1 MKNLFCTLLNS
12 FMLVF
17 AVNSYAD
24 FTGKGHVH
32 TVAESTETF
41 LNGGCRINDTCDLK
55 RFALTTLAHEVWFS
69 DDPTNPTHANGVI
82 MEYETESV
90 DAIEKYAI
98 VQFVKGCV
106 FSTTKNRDGKID
118 KQINYGVSSFG
129 ESIPLCFP
137 RWVIDS
143 QDADPVYNSDPE
155 FGRFY
160 LLRWNA
166 PGSYDDRTQKY
177 YGAQKP
183 HLPVVYMTDYP
194 AGAFVSGTG
203 VKNTSLQ
210 FKTCIYKALEVPTQ
224 TVRDNVNFANP
235 IHCFQWQSVYIFDF
249 DKGQFET
256 QLREREAP
264 AKPAPEPNFFVLV
277 SSVLLVTGLFSA
289 LWIRR
294 RFFSQNADLL

>member
-1 MKNLFCTLLNS
+1 MTAPACRSIWSREFSMKNFFSASFNLLMI
-12 FMLVF
+12 FF
-17 AVNSYAD
+17 AINSYAD

-32 TVAESTETF
+32 TLAESTQTF
-41 LNGGCRINDTCDLK
+41 LNPGCRINETCDLK
-55 RFALTTLAHEVWFS
+55 RFSLTTLAHEVWFS
-69 DDPTNPTHANGVI
+69 DDPKNPTHANGVI
-82 MEYETESV
+82 MEYETDSV

-106 FSTTKNRDGKID
+106 FSTTKNHGKIV
-118 KQINYGVSSFG
+118 KQINYAVSSFG
-129 ESIPLCFP
+129 ESVPLCFP

-166 PGSYDDRTQKY
+166 PGSYETLTQKY
-177 YGAQKP
+177 Y
-183 HLPVVYMTDYP
+183 
-194 AGAFVSGTG
+194 G

-210 FKTCIYKALEVPTQ
+210 FKTCIYKAVEVPAQ
-224 TVRDNVNFANP
+224 TISDNVNFANP

-249 DKGQFET
+249 EKGQFET
-256 QLREREAP
+256 QVREQEAP
-264 AKPAPEPNFFVLV
+264 AEPTPEPNFFVLV
-277 SSVLLVTGLFSA
+277 SSVLLVTGLVSA

-294 RFFSQNADLL
+294 RFFSPNADLL

>member
-1 MKNLFCTLLNS
+1 
-12 FMLVF
+12 
-17 AVNSYAD
+17 
-24 FTGKGHVH
+24 
-32 TVAESTETF
+32 
-41 LNGGCRINDTCDLK
+41 
-55 RFALTTLAHEVWFS
+55 LTTLAHEVWFS
-69 DDPTNPTHANGVI
+69 DDPKNPTHANGVI
-82 MEYETESV
+82 MEYETDSV

-106 FSTTKNRDGKID
+106 FSTTKNHGKID
-118 KQINYGVSSFG
+118 KQINYAVSSFG

-143 QDADPVYNSDPE
+143 QDADPAYNSDPE

-166 PGSYDDRTQKY
+166 PGSYEIRTQKY

-194 AGAFVSGTG
+194 AGAFVTATG

-210 FKTCIYKALEVPTQ
+210 FNTCIYKALEVPAQ
-224 TVRDNVNFANP
+224 TIRDNVNFANP

-256 QLREREAP
+256 QVREQEAP
-264 AKPAPEPNFFVLV
+264 AEPTPEPNFFVLV
-277 SSVLLVTGLFSA
+277 SSVLLVTGLVSA

-294 RFFSQNADLL
+294 RFFSPNADLL

>member
-1 MKNLFCTLLNS
+1 MKNLFSASFNLLMI
-12 FMLVF
+12 FF
-17 AVNSYAD
+17 AINSYAD

-32 TVAESTETF
+32 TLAESTQTF
-41 LNGGCRINDTCDLK
+41 LNPGCRTNDSCDLK
-55 RFALTTLAHEVWFS
+55 RFTLTTLAHEVWFS
-69 DDPTNPTHANGVI
+69 DDPKNPTHANGVI
-82 MEYETESV
+82 MEYETDSV

-106 FSTTKNRDGKID
+106 FSTTKNHGKID
-118 KQINYGVSSFG
+118 KQINYAVSSFG

-166 PGSYDDRTQKY
+166 PGSYEIRTQKY

-194 AGAFVSGTG
+194 AGAFVTATG

-210 FKTCIYKALEVPTQ
+210 FNTCIYKALEVPAQ
-224 TVRDNVNFANP
+224 TIRDNVNFANP

-256 QLREREAP
+256 QVREQEAP
-264 AKPAPEPNFFVLV
+264 AEPTPEPNFFVLV
-277 SSVLLVTGLFSA
+277 SSVLLVTGLVSA

-294 RFFSQNADLL
+294 RFFSPNADLL